1 MTWGCP
7 RPPPREEEV
16 ELELRG
22 APAGSSMTWGDNARA
37 VEEEEELGT
46 LSESGWT
53 WTSSED

>member
-1 MTWGCP
+1 M
-7 RPPPREEEV
+7 

-22 APAGSSMTWGDNARA
+22 APAGSSTTWLTGDKARA
-37 VEEEEELGT
+37 VEEEELGM